1 MIAKLAHSDAH
12 MPRSSYLFPFALN
25 ASPNGVSLPP
35 PAAFSWH
42 CPQAFPVCV
51 ANAAVA
57 FAGPDVVKD
66 VVATMKIMAAVPQT
80 KTNTLLAFNFMVVSP
95 LSVAARLS
103 RRRLSNARRFHAIA
117 YVSYGRCR
125 EELLP
130 LQTCSRVCKPAAAPL
145 LPQTP
150 KGSQKKN
157 PIIEIPP
164 GRPLFVLRYSLVQG
178 LLHRCP
184 SRVHARLHVLP
195 CRFIGRAPFL

>member
-1 MIAKLAHSDAH
+1 

-80 KTNTLLAFNFMVVSP
+80 KTNALLAFNFMVVSP

-125 EELLP
+125 EELCLCRP
-130 LQTCSRVCKPAAAPL
+130 AHECASLQRRHFCLRHRRDPRKRIQSLRFRQGVHYLYCDTALSRAFFIDAQAAS
-145 LPQTP
+145 TP
-150 KGSQKKN
+150 DCMSCHAD
-157 PIIEIPP
+157 
-164 GRPLFVLRYSLVQG
+164 SLAV
-178 LLHRCP
+178 RISCN
-184 SRVHARLHVLP
+184 
-195 CRFIGRAPFL
+195 FE